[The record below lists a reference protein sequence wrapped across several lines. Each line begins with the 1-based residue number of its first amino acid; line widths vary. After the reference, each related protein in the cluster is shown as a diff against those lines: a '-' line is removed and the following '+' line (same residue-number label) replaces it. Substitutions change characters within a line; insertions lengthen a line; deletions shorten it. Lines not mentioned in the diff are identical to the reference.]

1 MVYGCY
7 SRSCGLRLVSI
18 LCYLEDWLGEEK
30 NPRTNQVTV
39 YVRELKALLFPLLSL
54 HIEAFSRELKRK
66 EALILVLE
74 YLQPWMNW
82 FYIHQNLWSWPKA
95 WLALNYFGLIWG
107 PWLVLSIFS
116 FAFAHSSGVFQYSLP
131 WKLIK
136 EKKSLQFCLLVN
148 VGNWALWQ
156 VGSEPS
162 FPCSYTCETCFFWLR
177 HLKKKSVYISAKTV
191 LSYFPLFLLHP
202 LLTLSFLLPFHFIL
216 WLLWITFSSYFKH

>member
-30 NPRTNQVTV
+30 NPRTNQITV
-39 YVRELKALLFPLLSL
+39 YVRELKALLFLLLSL

-95 WLALNYFGLIWG
+95 WLALNYFGLIWR

-136 EKKSLQFCLLVN
+136 EKKILAILPLSKCWKLGFMTSWLWTKLPLLLHMWN
-148 VGNWALWQ
+148 
-156 VGSEPS
+156 
-162 FPCSYTCETCFFWLR
+162 
-177 HLKKKSVYISAKTV
+177 
-191 LSYFPLFLLHP
+191 LFLLAKAFKEKKCLH
-202 LLTLSFLLPFHFIL
+202 LS
-216 WLLWITFSSYFKH
+216 